1 MNHTYSW
8 HPHNW
13 LHRHK
18 LKQARAVWWSFD
30 HWKYIWTFYS
40 NKFPMKCFSSQQDKK
55 KQQQQKRCWKSL
67 CKWLWKIIMH
77 DQKMIFTM
85 FCLHQ
90 IRFASTV
97 FIHFD
102 SVKKQFNHYTFAHNS
117 GFLFA
122 SIPLNYLHKIP
133 LKIIHTQIIRSASVR
148 MSSYTSLI

>member
-1 MNHTYSW
+1 MNHTYLW

-55 KQQQQKRCWKSL
+55 KKQQQKRCWKSL

-77 DQKMIFTM
+77 DQKWSSQFFACIKSD
-85 FCLHQ
+85 LHQ
-90 IRFASTV
+90 PFLFTLIRWKKV
-97 FIHFD
+97 F
-102 SVKKQFNHYTFAHNS
+102 NYYTFAQNC
-117 GFLFA
+117 GFFLHRFHWTIYTKFHSKLFTHKLFDRHRCA
-122 SIPLNYLHKIP
+122 WAPILH
-133 LKIIHTQIIRSASVR
+133 
-148 MSSYTSLI
+148 